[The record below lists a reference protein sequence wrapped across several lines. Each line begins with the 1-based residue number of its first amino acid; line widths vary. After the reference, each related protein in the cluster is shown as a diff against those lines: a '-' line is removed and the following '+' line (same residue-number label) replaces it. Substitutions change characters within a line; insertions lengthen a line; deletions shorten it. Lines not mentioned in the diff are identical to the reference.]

1 MENRKKDAPPSPHGA
16 EKTARLGACSPAN
29 LGQKRGR
36 RGVSLFSRQQP
47 FTARRRTRGCGNRR
61 TAAVQ
66 AASEHTA
73 QNAKPVLFQAAAHTR
88 TPRASPRCP
97 ARFGVSGPG
106 AGAFHYFLGSSRSQR
121 GGGRAGAEIDAQ
133 RPCKQQVN
141 TRRRMQSP
149 SFFKQRHT
157 RARREPH
164 RAARHASASPCAPVH
179 GVRAARRRSPSRRG
193 IFTTYSR

>member
-1 MENRKKDAPPSPHGA
+1 MENSKKTRRLPRTKRR
-16 EKTARLGACSPAN
+16 KTARLGACSRAN
-29 LGQKRGR
+29 LGQKLGHRS
-36 RGVSLFSRQQP
+36 VSLFSRQQP

-157 RARREPH
+157 RREPH

>member
-36 RGVSLFSRQQP
+36 RSVSLFSRQQP
-47 FTARRRTRGCGNRR
+47 FTARRRRAGAEIDAQRPCKQQVNTRRR
-61 TAAVQ
+61 MQ
-66 AASEHTA
+66 SPSFFKQRHT
-73 QNAKPVLFQAAAHTR
+73 PP
-88 TPRASPRCP
+88 PRASPRCP

-133 RPCKQQVN
+133 RPRKQQVN

-157 RARREPH
+157 RRKPH

-179 GVRAARRRSPSRRG
+179 GVRAARRRSPSLRG